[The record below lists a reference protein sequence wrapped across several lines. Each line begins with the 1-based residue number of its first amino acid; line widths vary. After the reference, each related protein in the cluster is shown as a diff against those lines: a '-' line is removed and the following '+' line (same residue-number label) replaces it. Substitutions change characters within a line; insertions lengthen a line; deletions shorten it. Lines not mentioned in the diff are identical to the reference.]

1 MRPNEKAI
9 LRDSKG
15 EHLTTLT
22 PDEIKCY
29 ELRAQRGEVLR
40 SVKFKKGRHY
50 IVFRLK
56 EVLSFLCRPSD
67 SRNSSC
73 ALTKA
78 DSEGL
83 AGIGKVTRERVERWI
98 GWGLIGA

>member
-56 EVLSFLCRPSD
+56 EVQPPVPPSD